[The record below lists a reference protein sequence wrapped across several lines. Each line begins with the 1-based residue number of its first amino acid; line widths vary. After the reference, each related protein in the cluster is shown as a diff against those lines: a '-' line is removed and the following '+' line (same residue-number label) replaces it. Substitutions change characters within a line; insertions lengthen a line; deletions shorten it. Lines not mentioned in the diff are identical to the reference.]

1 MPLQLRRGT
10 EAERT
15 SELLNTPP
23 LADGEPL
30 WITDTGQLYI
40 GDGETPLA
48 ELEAVNTGLISLDGT
63 ITSNVVPAD
72 DQEYNLGSANNRFK
86 DLHLGGELFLN
97 NPVDLPVGSSINGQ
111 PIGPGG
117 SGVIEG
123 GTYQINII
131 GEDSTIIVDSVNS
144 SINAPGGITGDLSGN
159 LSGSVLSDDG
169 STLIVNSFNGSIN
182 APGGITGDLSGN
194 LSGSVLSDDGSTII
208 VNSLN
213 GIITATNLKSDSI
226 ESDFIKVTS
235 VNTTNFLADNID
247 DIIGNFSIYVGDVQ
261 TTDLNTTLIF
271 NSSTAD
277 PAIQIRTVEGSLGEI
292 SKLSFLSFGES
303 LANPS
308 PVTEP
313 GGYVGSFSFE
323 VFEPNVGSR
332 LPVALF
338 SVTTDPSGIV
348 DETTANGKIIINT
361 AGTLS
366 GSPILRF
373 LTFDSKGQLAVNQE
387 NAQATLDVNGFAK
400 LSILSL
406 APEPPSDGMIAIAD
420 GVGWDP
426 LGLGAPA
433 KQQMVVY
440 LGGNWVSIA
449 SAT

>member
-144 SINAPGGITGDLSGN
+144 
-159 LSGSVLSDDG
+159 
-169 STLIVNSFNGSIN
+169 SIN